1 MSAYRK
7 LEMRSLEFSSLSFFF
22 LFFFENRTLKILEF
36 MRWWSKK
43 KKIKSI
49 AIRISVLL
57 CGTGC
62 RPPNDSKPQNK
73 TSTFRSHECIVRVL
87 TLLAATF
94 SLIVFNHR
102 LVRFVLHEKSV
113 RVSIALEHNHPQSK
127 GTNSTELI
135 LDSCSELLLDQYC
148 LYKGSDLS
156 VMALPTNWPSPGTGV
171 PLRGPFSTPPPP
183 PKPQTATCFI
193 LCLAT

>member
-1 MSAYRK
+1 M
-7 LEMRSLEFSSLSFFF
+7 
-22 LFFFENRTLKILEF
+22 
-36 MRWWSKK
+36 
-43 KKIKSI
+43 
-49 AIRISVLL
+49 L

-62 RPPNDSKPQNK
+62 RPPQDSKPANK
-73 TSTFRSHECIVRVL
+73 TSIFRSHEFIVRVP

-94 SLIVFNHR
+94 SLIVFNDR

-156 VMALPTNWPSPGTGV
+156 VMALPTNWPSPGTGGASQRAIFYSSSSSTKTPNCHLLYFV
-171 PLRGPFSTPPPP
+171 FSYLVVFAVKFGTRD
-183 PKPQTATCFI
+183 KQDLKTVKG
-193 LCLAT
+193 

>member
-1 MSAYRK
+1 M
-7 LEMRSLEFSSLSFFF
+7 
-22 LFFFENRTLKILEF
+22 I
-36 MRWWSKK
+36 KK
-43 KKIKSI
+43 KKKKSI

-73 TSTFRSHECIVRVL
+73 TSIFRSHEFIVRVL

-135 LDSCSELLLDQYC
+135 LDSCSELLLDQYTASTKDQTYPSWPFPLTGLLQALGC
-148 LYKGSDLS
+148 LSEGHFLLLLLHQNPKLPP
-156 VMALPTNWPSPGTGV
+156 ALFCV
-171 PLRGPFSTPPPP
+171 
-183 PKPQTATCFI
+183 
-193 LCLAT
+193 

>member
-1 MSAYRK
+1 
-7 LEMRSLEFSSLSFFF
+7 MRSLEFSSLSFFF
-22 LFFFENRTLKILEF
+22 LFFLKTEHLKYLNLCAGDQ
-36 MRWWSKK
+36 KK
-43 KKIKSI
+43 KKKSI

-73 TSTFRSHECIVRVL
+73 TSIFRSHEFIVRVL

-113 RVSIALEHNHPQSK
+113 CVSIALEHNHPQSK